1 MDDTR
6 LGPAGRLGRFF
17 INSKLTPLVVLA
29 SLALGAV
36 AIWMTPR
43 EEEPQIIVPMVDLFV
58 GLPGASPEEVESRVT
73 IPLEK
78 RMWEVPGVEYVYSM
92 SASGLSMITVRFK
105 VGADEQDSLVKVYE
119 KISSGLDR
127 MEEGFT
133 LPLARLRSI
142 DQVPVLALTLW
153 SRTSDRLTLR
163 RLAAQLERD
172 LTRLEDVSQ
181 SIILGGSR
189 RQVSVSLSPEG
200 MAARGLDPAAVSRAL
215 AMQNISLPAGELDSP
230 GGRVQV
236 ETGGFLRDV
245 QDLRALV
252 VGIHD
257 GRPVSL
263 QEVAQIQDGPAEISD
278 YVFFVPGVH
287 AAGQVEHGDLAVPA
301 VTLALA
307 KRQGADASRVVD
319 AIMAR
324 VKDLRGSLIPADVQV
339 TVTRDYGA
347 TASEKAGELL
357 THLMGAILAV
367 TLVVAFFLG
376 WRGGIVVFVSV
387 PVTFALT
394 LFVYYL
400 FGYTLNRVT
409 LFALIFVTGIVVD
422 DSIIVVENIVRHFAM
437 KKQGHL
443 QAAIAAVE
451 EVGNPTILATLTVI
465 AAVLPMA
472 FVRGLMG
479 PYMRPMPVGAAVAM
493 IFSLVIAL
501 MAAPWFSYRLVR
513 DSAGGEHG
521 DDYDVTQT
529 RTYRIYRWIML
540 PFLTRP
546 RRAWWLLGVV
556 GILLL
561 GSMALVPLKAVTV
574 KMLPFDNK
582 SEMQILVDMPEGTP
596 LERTLAVTREL
607 ASSLSLTAEVTHMQ
621 MYVGTSAPVNFNGLV
636 RHYDLRRGS
645 HQADIQVNFLPK
657 GERRAQSHELARRL
671 RPALQEVATRH
682 GAALKVVEIPPGPPV
697 LATLVAEVYHRDG
710 EKREQLA
717 GRIRDLFTGTEGV
730 VDVDWTVAARQAK
743 QVLEVD
749 REKAALHGVPVAEL
763 ARALHLA
770 VSGETAGWLQDA
782 REAESVPIVLRLPLS
797 RRSDLDDLLGLK
809 VAGLG
814 GAMVPVSELV
824 RPVATV
830 TPPPLFRKNLRP
842 VIYVTGDVAGRQ
854 ESPVYA
860 ILNMAASVPD
870 LGEQGGSRPV
880 QYYRSVPASD
890 EGPVVKWDG
899 EWHISYEV
907 FRDLGLA
914 FGLVLVLIY
923 VLIVGWFSSF
933 KVPAVMMIAIPL
945 ALVGVLPAHAAFGIF
960 FTATSMIGFIA
971 LAGIIVRNSVLLIDF
986 INLSQATGKDL
997 LHAVLEAGAVRF
1009 RPILLTAGTVVVGAV
1024 VILFDPIFQG
1034 LAVSL
1039 MAGAIASTVL
1049 TLVVVPLVH
1058 FMSQGGK

>member
-1 MDDTR
+1 MDDAR

-17 INSKLTPLVVLA
+17 INSKLTPLVVLT

-58 GLPGASPEEVESRVT
+58 GLPGAAPDEVEARAT

-92 SASGLSMITVRFK
+92 STAGLSVITVRFK
-105 VGADEQDSLVKVYE
+105 VGSDEQASLVKVYE
-119 KISSGLDR
+119 KITSGLDR
-127 MEEGFT
+127 MEEGFS

-142 DQVPVLALTLW
+142 DDVPVLALTLW

-163 RLAAQLERD
+163 RLAAQLERE
-172 LTRLEDVSQ
+172 LGRVENVSEAL
-181 SIILGGSR
+181 ILGGSR
-189 RQVSVSLSPEG
+189 RQMTVSLSPEG
-200 MAARGLDPAAVSRAL
+200 MAARGLDPSAVSRAL
-215 AMQNISLPAGELDSP
+215 AMQNISLPAGDLDAP
-230 GGRVQV
+230 GGRIRV
-236 ETGGFLRDV
+236 ETGGFLKDAD
-245 QDLRALV
+245 DLRALV
-252 VGIHD
+252 VGVHD
-257 GRPVSL
+257 GRAVTL

-278 YVFFVPGVH
+278 YVFFVPGAH
-287 AAGQVEHGDLAVPA
+287 AEGFAAAGDLAVPA

-307 KRQGADASRVVD
+307 KRQGADASGVVD

-324 VKDLRGSLIPADVQV
+324 VEELRGSLLPPDVQI

-347 TASEKAGELL
+347 TAGEKAGELL
-357 THLMGAILAV
+357 THLMGAIIAV

-437 KKQGHL
+437 KKQSHL
-443 QAAIAAVE
+443 RAAIAAVE

-493 IFSLVIAL
+493 IFSLFIAL

-513 DSAGGEHG
+513 GLSEGEHG
-521 DDYDVTQT
+521 EGYSVEKT
-529 RTYRIYRWIML
+529 RTYRLYRRIML
-540 PFLTRP
+540 PLLDRP
-546 RRAWWLLGVV
+546 GRAWLLLGVV
-556 GILLL
+556 TVLLL
-561 GSMALVPLKAVTV
+561 GSMALVPLKMVTV

-582 SEMQILVDMPEGTP
+582 SEMQVLVDMPEGTP
-596 LERTLAVTREL
+596 LERTMAVTREL
-607 ASSLSLTAEVTHMQ
+607 AATLRQAPEVTHLQ
-621 MYVGTSAPVNFNGLV
+621 LYVGSSAPVNFNGLV
-636 RHYDLRRGS
+636 RHYDLRREP
-645 HQADIQVNFLPK
+645 HLADIQVNFLPK
-657 GERRAQSHELARRL
+657 GERRAQSHELARGL
-671 RPALQEVATRH
+671 RPALQEVAARH
-682 GAALKVVEIPPGPPV
+682 GAAVKVIEIPPGPPV
-697 LATLVAEVYHRDG
+697 LSTLVAEVYHRDG
-710 EKREQLA
+710 AARLRLA
-717 GRIRDLFTGTEGV
+717 ERIRNLFTATEGV
-730 VDVDWTVAARQAK
+730 VDVDWSVAAPQAK

-749 REKAALHGVPVAEL
+749 REKAALHGVSVAEL
-763 ARALHLA
+763 ARVLRLA
-770 VSGETAGWLQDA
+770 ISGENAGWLHDA
-782 REAESVPIVLRLPLS
+782 REAEAIPIVLRLPLN
-797 RRSDLDDLLGLK
+797 RRTDLRDLMSLK
-809 VAGLG
+809 VAGTG
-814 GAMVPVSELV
+814 GALVPISELV

-830 TPPPLFRKNLRP
+830 EPPALFRKNLRP

-860 ILNMAASVPD
+860 ILKMATEIPGLGDEGGPDPVQYFRSVPD
-870 LGEQGGSRPV
+870 
-880 QYYRSVPASD
+880 SD
-890 EGPVVKWDG
+890 EGPVVKWGG

-914 FGLVLVLIY
+914 FGLVLILIY

-971 LAGIIVRNSVLLIDF
+971 LAGIMVRNSVLLIDF
-986 INLSQATGKDL
+986 INLSQADGKSLRD
-997 LHAVLEAGAVRF
+997 AVLEAGAVRF

-1058 FMSQGGK
+1058 FMSEGRK

>member
-1 MDDTR
+1 
-6 LGPAGRLGRFF
+6 
-17 INSKLTPLVVLA
+17 
-29 SLALGAV
+29 
-36 AIWMTPR
+36 
-43 EEEPQIIVPMVDLFV
+43 
-58 GLPGASPEEVESRVT
+58 
-73 IPLEK
+73 
-78 RMWEVPGVEYVYSM
+78 
-92 SASGLSMITVRFK
+92 
-105 VGADEQDSLVKVYE
+105 
-119 KISSGLDR
+119 
-127 MEEGFT
+127 
-133 LPLARLRSI
+133 
-142 DQVPVLALTLW
+142 
-153 SRTSDRLTLR
+153 
-163 RLAAQLERD
+163 
-172 LTRLEDVSQ
+172 
-181 SIILGGSR
+181 
-189 RQVSVSLSPEG
+189 
-200 MAARGLDPAAVSRAL
+200 
-215 AMQNISLPAGELDSP
+215 
-230 GGRVQV
+230 
-236 ETGGFLRDV
+236 
-245 QDLRALV
+245 
-252 VGIHD
+252 
-257 GRPVSL
+257 
-263 QEVAQIQDGPAEISD
+263 
-278 YVFFVPGVH
+278 
-287 AAGQVEHGDLAVPA
+287 
-301 VTLALA
+301 
-307 KRQGADASRVVD
+307 
-319 AIMAR
+319 
-324 VKDLRGSLIPADVQV
+324 
-339 TVTRDYGA
+339 
-347 TASEKAGELL
+347 
-357 THLMGAILAV
+357 
-367 TLVVAFFLG
+367 
-376 WRGGIVVFVSV
+376 
-387 PVTFALT
+387 
-394 LFVYYL
+394 
-400 FGYTLNRVT
+400 
-409 LFALIFVTGIVVD
+409 
-422 DSIIVVENIVRHFAM
+422 
-437 KKQGHL
+437 
-443 QAAIAAVE
+443 
-451 EVGNPTILATLTVI
+451 
-465 AAVLPMA
+465 
-472 FVRGLMG
+472 
-479 PYMRPMPVGAAVAM
+479 
-493 IFSLVIAL
+493 
-501 MAAPWFSYRLVR
+501 
-513 DSAGGEHG
+513 
-521 DDYDVTQT
+521 
-529 RTYRIYRWIML
+529 
-540 PFLTRP
+540 
-546 RRAWWLLGVV
+546 
-556 GILLL
+556 
-561 GSMALVPLKAVTV
+561 
-574 KMLPFDNK
+574 
-582 SEMQILVDMPEGTP
+582 
-596 LERTLAVTREL
+596 
-607 ASSLSLTAEVTHMQ
+607 
-621 MYVGTSAPVNFNGLV
+621 VNFNGLV

-671 RPALQEVATRH
+671 RPALREVATRH

-717 GRIRDLFTGTEGV
+717 GRIRDLFTDTEGV

-842 VIYVTGDVAGRQ
+842 VIYVTGDVAGKQ

-971 LAGIIVRNSVLLIDF
+971 LAGIMVRNSVLLIDF